1 MSENSSMGSER
12 TLAELTA
19 ELESLKSAA
28 QDIGDD
34 VLRALEE
41 RWAGFHSVLFP
52 KLIDWAR
59 AWDVESIAAFSL
71 SRGVLLS
78 QPSLSKNV
86 PGNLP
91 SRLLVTT
98 DLGTFANCYGSDSEF
113 LIQRSLAARELEID
127 FATGTASVPFSLF
140 DDLVGVFIVRFAN
153 RTVKIEPSNYLRLT
167 ESTEKLLVSLRREVL
182 AGRIVEVNRAMPQVG

>member
-1 MSENSSMGSER
+1 MSDNSSTGSER

-41 RWAGFHSVLFP
+41 RWYGFHSVLFP

-59 AWDVESIAAFSL
+59 AWDVESIAVFSL

-78 QPSLSKNV
+78 QPSLSTNV
-86 PGNLP
+86 PANLP

-98 DLGTFANCYGSDSEF
+98 DLGTIASCYGSDAEL
-113 LIQRSLAARELEID
+113 LIERSLAARELEID
-127 FATGTASVPFSLF
+127 FASGTASVPFSLF
-140 DDLVGVFIVRFAN
+140 DDLVGVLIARFAN
-153 RTVKIEPSNYLRLT
+153 RTVKISPSNYLKLT
-167 ESTEKLLVSLRREVL
+167 ESTEKLLGSLRREIL
-182 AGRIVEVNRAMPQVG
+182 AGRIVEVKRSMPQVG